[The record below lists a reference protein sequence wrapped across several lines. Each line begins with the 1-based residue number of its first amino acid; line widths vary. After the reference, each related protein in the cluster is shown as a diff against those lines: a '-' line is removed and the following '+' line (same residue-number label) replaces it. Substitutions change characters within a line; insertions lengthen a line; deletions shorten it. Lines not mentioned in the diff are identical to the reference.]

1 MKKRPITTLIVG
13 TIVALFGCWVIKSGL
28 TRAESSTAKAAKAA
42 NAAAAY
48 RNANL
53 PLGERVRDLL
63 GRMTQAE
70 KVAQLQSVNWDNTHV
85 FDRRTGEFSEERARK
100 LMPLGIGH
108 VTRPG
113 YRHDPRQA
121 VEFAN
126 ALQKFM
132 VEKTRLGIPA
142 ILHEEG
148 LHGFVAPGATSFP
161 QAIALAATFDPPLV
175 EEVFKVAA
183 RQMRARGVSQV
194 LAPVLDVAR
203 DPRWGR
209 IEETYGEDPYLT
221 GRIGVAAVLG
231 FQGRRTSNDTA
242 IAGEHVVAT
251 TKHLTGHGQPE
262 GGRNTAPAA
271 IGPRA
276 LREVFL
282 PPFEAALS
290 EGLAESVMASYNEID
305 GVPSHTN
312 RWMLTDLLRGEWGFR
327 GVVVSDYSGVA
338 ELARKHYVVEDLPSA
353 GRSALAA
360 GVDIEL
366 PEPEG
371 FVSLLADMKA
381 GRVAEADVDQ
391 AVSRVLRL
399 KVMLGLFERPYV
411 EDVTPEPERAAD
423 RALARRAAQRA
434 IVLLK
439 NDREFLPLDPARLK
453 SLAVI
458 GPNAAVC
465 RLGGYSGVPDKTVS
479 VVEGIRARLGD
490 RVKVVTAEG
499 CGLTEGNRGWN
510 DSEVTLSDPARD
522 RGLIAEAKQVAALA
536 DATILVIGQNEQ
548 LSREAWSSTHLGD
561 RSSLELVGAQM
572 ELARAVLASG
582 RPTVVLLIHGGPLAI
597 PELARTAPAILDG
610 FYLGEETGNAVA
622 DVLFGEVSPAARLPV
637 SIPRSVATVPAFY
650 NRKPS
655 ADRLHLFEQ
664 AGPLWPFGHG
674 LAYATFRYDRLTVS
688 PSRIAL
694 DGKTRVSVTV
704 TNTGKRAADE
714 VVQLYVRDVVASV
727 ARPIKELKG
736 FRRVH
741 LRPGQSEMV
750 SFELGKR
757 ELGLWDKH
765 MKHVVEPGVFEIM
778 VGASSADIR
787 QQGKLEVVAG
797 R

>member
-1 MKKRPITTLIVG
+1 MKKRSLTTLFVA
-13 TIVALFGCWVIKSGL
+13 TIVALFGCWLVKSGL
-28 TRAESSTAKAAKAA
+28 TRAESATADAP
-42 NAAAAY
+42 NAPAGY
-48 RNANL
+48 RNAKL
-53 PLGERVRDLL
+53 PVAERVRDLL
-63 GRMTQAE
+63 ARMTQAE

-85 FDRRTGEFSEERARK
+85 YDRRTGEFSAERARK

-113 YRHDPRQA
+113 DRHDPRQA

-132 VEKTRLGIPA
+132 IEETRLGIPA

-161 QAIALAATFDPPLV
+161 QAIALAATFDPELV
-175 EEVFKVAA
+175 EEAFTVAA

-221 GRIGVAAVLG
+221 GRMGVAAVWG
-231 FQGRRTSNDTA
+231 FQGRRTASDAA
-242 IAGEHVVAT
+242 IADEHVIAT

-262 GGRNTAPAA
+262 GGRNTAPAV

-282 PPFEAALS
+282 TPFEAALG
-290 EGLAESVMASYNEID
+290 EGRAESVMASYNEID

-312 RWMLTDLLRGEWGFR
+312 RWMLTDMLRGEWGFR
-327 GVVVSDYSGVA
+327 GVVVSDYAGVA
-338 ELARKHYVVEDLPSA
+338 ELARKHHVVEDLVTA

-360 GVDIEL
+360 GVDVEL

-381 GRVAEADVDQ
+381 GRIAEAEIDQ
-391 AVSRVLRL
+391 AVSRVLRVKL
-399 KVMLGLFERPYV
+399 LLGLFEHPYV
-411 EDVTPEPERAAD
+411 QNVTPEPERAAD
-423 RALARRAAQRA
+423 RALARRAAQEA
-434 IVLLK
+434 MVLLK
-439 NDREFLPLDPARLK
+439 NDHSLLPLDPARLK
-453 SLAVI
+453 SLAVV
-458 GPNAAVC
+458 GPNAEVC

-490 RVKVVTAEG
+490 KVKIVTAKG

-522 RGLIAEAKQVAALA
+522 AALVAEARKVAAQA

-561 RSSLELVGAQM
+561 RSSLDLVGAQM
-572 ELARAVLASG
+572 DLARAVLASG
-582 RPTVVLLIHGGPLAI
+582 RPTVVLLIHGGPLSI
-597 PELARTAPAILDG
+597 SELARTAPAILDG

-622 DVLFGEVSPAARLPV
+622 DVLFGDVSPAARLPV

-655 ADRLHLFEQ
+655 ADRLHLFEEP
-664 AGPLWPFGHG
+664 GPLWPFGHG
-674 LAYATFRYDRLTVS
+674 LSYTTFRYDRLSVS
-688 PSRIAL
+688 PSRIAPE
-694 DGKTRVSVTV
+694 GKTRVSVTV
-704 TNTGKRAADE
+704 TNTGKRTADE
-714 VVQLYVRDVVASV
+714 VVQLYLHDLVASV

-741 LRPGQSEMV
+741 LRPGQSEIV
-750 SFELGKR
+750 TFELGSR
-757 ELGLWDKH
+757 ELSLWDKQ
-765 MKHVVEPGVFEIM
+765 MKRVVEPGAFQIL

-787 QQGKLEVVAG
+787 QEAKLEVVAA

>member
-1 MKKRPITTLIVG
+1 MKKRPMTTLFVA
-13 TIVALFGCWVIKSGL
+13 TIVALFGCWLIKSGL
-28 TRAESSTAKAAKAA
+28 TRAESATAKSASAT
-42 NAAAAY
+42 AAY
-48 RNANL
+48 RNDKL
-53 PLGERVRDLL
+53 PVADRVHDLL

-85 FDRRTGEFSEERARK
+85 YDRRTGEFSTERARK

-113 YRHDPRQA
+113 DRHDPRQA

-132 VEKTRLGIPA
+132 VEETRLGIPA

-161 QAIALAATFDPPLV
+161 QAIALAATFDPQLV
-175 EEVFKVAA
+175 EEAFTVAA
-183 RQMRARGVSQV
+183 RQMRARGGSQV

-209 IEETYGEDPYLT
+209 IEETYGEDPYLA

-231 FQGRRTSNDTA
+231 FQGRRASNDVA
-242 IAGEHVVAT
+242 ISPEHVVAT

-271 IGPRA
+271 IGPRT
-276 LREVFL
+276 LREIFL

-290 EGLAESVMASYNEID
+290 EGRAESVMASYNEID

-338 ELARKHYVVEDLPSA
+338 ELARKHHVVEDLVSA

-360 GVDIEL
+360 GVDVEL

-371 FVSLLADMKA
+371 FASLLADLKA
-381 GRVAEADVDQ
+381 GRIAEADVDQ
-391 AVSRVLRL
+391 AVARVLRVKL
-399 KVMLGLFERPYV
+399 LLGLFEHPYGPNV
-411 EDVTPEPERAAD
+411 APESERVTD
-423 RALARRAAQRA
+423 RALARRAAQEA

-439 NDREFLPLDPARLK
+439 NDRGLLPLDPARLK

-458 GPNAAVC
+458 GPNAEVC

-479 VVEGIRARLGD
+479 VVEGLRARLGD
-490 RVKVVTAEG
+490 KVKLLTAKG

-510 DSEVTLSDPARD
+510 DSEVTLSDPASD
-522 RGLIAEAKQVAALA
+522 RSLVAEAGKLAAQA
-536 DATILVIGQNEQ
+536 DAVLLVIGQNEQ

-561 RSSLELVGAQM
+561 RSSLDLVGAQM
-572 ELARAVLASG
+572 DLARAVLASG
-582 RPTVVLLIHGGPLAI
+582 RPTVVLLIHGGPLSI
-597 PELARTAPAILDG
+597 SELARTAPAILDG

-622 DVLFGEVSPAARLPV
+622 DVLFGDVSPAARLPV

-655 ADRLHLFEQ
+655 ADRLHLFEE

-674 LAYATFRYDRLTVS
+674 LSYTTFRYDRLAVT
-688 PSRIAL
+688 PARIAP
-694 DGKTRVSVTV
+694 DGKARVSVTV

-714 VVQLYVRDVVASV
+714 VVQLYLHDVVASV

-741 LRPGQSEMV
+741 LRPGQSEIV
-750 SFELGKR
+750 AFDVGTQ
-757 ELGLWDKH
+757 ELGLWDKQ
-765 MKHVVEPGVFEIM
+765 MKFVVEPGVFEVM

-787 QQGKLEVVAG
+787 QQGKLGVAAA

>member
-1 MKKRPITTLIVG
+1 MKKRPIATLIVG

-28 TRAESSTAKAAKAA
+28 TRAESSTAKAA
-42 NAAAAY
+42 NAAAFAY

-53 PLGERVRDLL
+53 PLSERVRDLL

-126 ALQKFM
+126 ALQRFM
-132 VEKTRLGIPA
+132 IEKTRLGIPA

-161 QAIALAATFDPPLV
+161 QAIALAATFDPSLV

-221 GRIGVAAVLG
+221 GRIGVAAILG
-231 FQGRRTSNDTA
+231 FQGRRASNDTA

-305 GVPSHTN
+305 GVPSHAN

-371 FVSLLADMKA
+371 FVSLLADLKS

-399 KVMLGLFERPYV
+399 KVMLGLFEHPYV
-411 EDVTPEPERAAD
+411 ENVTPEPERAAD

-439 NDREFLPLDPARLK
+439 NDRDLLPLDPARLK

-458 GPNAAVC
+458 GPNADVC

-597 PELARTAPAILDG
+597 PELALTAPAILDG

-622 DVLFGEVSPAARLPV
+622 DVLFGDVSPAARLPV
-637 SIPRSVATVPAFY
+637 SIPRSVAAVPAFY

-688 PSRIAL
+688 PSRIAH
-694 DGKTRVSVTV
+694 DGKTRVSVSI

-736 FRRVH
+736 FHRVH

-750 SFELGKR
+750 SFELGKK

-765 MKHVVEPGVFEIM
+765 MKYVVEPGAFEIM

-787 QQGKLEVVAG
+787 REGKLEVVAG